1 METTFEVH
9 IPTPLLG
16 YGFNRDKI
24 QQRINEWLVFSLFTE
39 GRVSSGKAA
48 RLLNVSRVE
57 FLKLLQTR
65 GISYVDYTPE
75 ELEEE
80 FLAAEALQVKTK
92 R

>member
-24 QQRINEWLVFSLFTE
+24 QQRINEWLVLSLFTE
-39 GRVSSGKAA
+39 GRVSFGKAA
-48 RLLNVSRVE
+48 RLLNMGRVE
-57 FLKLLQTR
+57 FLKLLQMR
-65 GISYVDYTPE
+65 GISYVDYTPG

-80 FLAAEALQVKTK
+80 FLATALQQTGE
-92 R
+92 